1 MGITGG
7 ICTGKSEVTKI
18 CRSSGYP
25 VVYADELGHNAYPIG
40 TKIYLE
46 LIKHFSTNILLDN
59 DEINRADLGDIVFS
73 DKTKLKKLQ
82 QIVWPHIKSE
92 IKRKITLHDVNKE
105 RVLIIEAAVLFEA
118 GWDCYMDEIWIV
130 QCSKELQ
137 MARLTK
143 ERGLSTE
150 AALKRISAQDLSPS
164 NKTGSYKV
172 IENSEDLSKLRDRTI
187 ELINGIENKLNES
200 FNY

>member
-73 DKTKLKKLQ
+73 DQFVFLASDSPKKSCESL
-82 QIVWPHIKSE
+82 
-92 IKRKITLHDVNKE
+92 
-105 RVLIIEAAVLFEA
+105 
-118 GWDCYMDEIWIV
+118 
-130 QCSKELQ
+130 
-137 MARLTK
+137 LTK
-143 ERGLSTE
+143 NHVILGPEK
-150 AALKRISAQDLSPS
+150 ALKS
-164 NKTGSYKV
+164 G
-172 IENSEDLSKLRDRTI
+172 LRPVFT
-187 ELINGIENKLNES
+187 KKYHS
-200 FNY
+200 F

>member
-7 ICTGKSEVTKI
+7 ICTGKSEVAKT
-18 CRSSGYP
+18 CQSFGYS
-25 VVYADELGHNAYPIG
+25 VVYADELGHNAYHIG
-40 TKIYLE
+40 TNIYLE
-46 LIKHFSTNILLDN
+46 IIEYFSTNILLN
-59 DEINRADLGDIVFS
+59 NHEINRPALGNIVFS

-82 QIVWPHIKSE
+82 QIVWPYIKSE
-92 IKRKITLHDVNKE
+92 IKRKITLHKVNKE

-118 GWDCYMDEIWIV
+118 GWDCNMDEIWVV

-137 MARLTK
+137 MERLTK

-150 AALKRISAQDLSPS
+150 AALKRISAQDISQI

-187 ELINGIENKLNES
+187 ELIHGIENKLNES
-200 FNY
+200 FN

>member
-7 ICTGKSEVTKI
+7 ICTGKSEVAKT
-18 CRSSGYP
+18 CQSFGYS
-25 VVYADELGHNAYPIG
+25 VVYADELGHNAYHIG
-40 TKIYLE
+40 TNIYLE
-46 LIKHFSTNILLDN
+46 IIEYFSTNILLN
-59 DEINRADLGDIVFS
+59 NHEINRPALGNIVFS

-82 QIVWPHIKSE
+82 QIVWPYIKSE
-92 IKRKITLHDVNKE
+92 IKRKITLHKVNKE

-118 GWDCYMDEIWIV
+118 GWDCNMDEIWVV

-137 MARLTK
+137 MERLTK

-150 AALKRISAQDLSPS
+150 AALKRISAQDISQI
-164 NKTGSYKV
+164 NKAGSYKV

-187 ELINGIENKLNES
+187 ELIHGIENKLNES
-200 FNY
+200 FN

>member
-7 ICTGKSEVTKI
+7 ICTGKSEVTKT
-18 CRSSGYP
+18 CQDSGYSI
-25 VVYADELGHNAYPIG
+25 VYADKLGHQAYHIG
-40 TKIYLE
+40 TNIYHE
-46 LIKHFSTNILLDN
+46 IIKHFSENILLDN
-59 DEINRADLGDIVFS
+59 HEINRSALGDIVFS

-82 QIVWPHIKSE
+82 QIVWPYIKTE
-92 IKRKITLHDVNKE
+92 IKRKITLHEEKKE
-105 RVLIIEAAVLFEA
+105 RVLILEAAVLIEA
-118 GWDCYMDEIWIV
+118 GWDRYTDEIWVV

-137 MARLTK
+137 MERLTK
-143 ERGLSTE
+143 ERGLSTD
-150 AALKRISAQDLSPS
+150 AALKRISAQDLSQI

-200 FNY
+200 FN

>member
-7 ICTGKSEVTKI
+7 ICTGKSEVTKTCLI
-18 CRSSGYP
+18 SGYP

-92 IKRKITLHDVNKE
+92 IKRKITLHNVNKE

-137 MARLTK
+137 LARLTK